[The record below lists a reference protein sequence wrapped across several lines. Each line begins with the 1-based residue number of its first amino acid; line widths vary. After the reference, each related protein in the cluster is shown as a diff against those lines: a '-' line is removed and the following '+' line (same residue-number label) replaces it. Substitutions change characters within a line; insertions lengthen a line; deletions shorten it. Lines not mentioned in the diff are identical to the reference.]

1 MHEIYAE
8 FNLGLKQ
15 KVFGSPELGTL
26 EWWMSRSMVDPLFFL
41 ISRLALN
48 ICIGALFLKYVKS

>member
-26 EWWMSRSMVDPLFFL
+26 EWWMSRSMVDSLFFL

-48 ICIGALFLKYVKS
+48 ICI